1 MNKRMVALLAGA
13 AVATALSAGAAFAQ
27 VSSSNPGKDGEA
39 SRDLALGAELA
50 KRKVAPI
57 APVKV
62 EEASRDLALPDAAA
76 MAEGFTT
83 VSRSFADGS
92 ETKTPA
98 DEEMRGLIEES
109 LKAGGAGE
117 TPSGVKDEEGIDP
130 NRQVF
135 GDDDRVQVTETT
147 KFPFRTI
154 GQLWTKIDDENWGS
168 CSATL
173 IGPSTII
180 TAAHCIYSHD
190 HGGWGKAAEF
200 YPGLDGENAP
210 FGGMNVTNANILEGF
225 VSQYKDNYGS
235 VVSYDLAVLELDKPA
250 GDELGWMAFGNFD
263 KPASFVANIVGYPG
277 DKPSSTM
284 WRASCDVNEQDFDET
299 NFAYLCDTYPG
310 SSGSSV
316 YVYNK
321 DKKERIILGVNIAE
335 NPQFN
340 LATRLNPA
348 YFKWVKGLV
357 K

>member
-13 AVATALSAGAAFAQ
+13 AVATALSAGVANAQ
-27 VSSSNPGKDGEA
+27 VSPGNPGKDGEA
-39 SRDLALGAELA
+39 SRDLALGADLA
-50 KRKVAPI
+50 KRKVTAI

-62 EEASRDLALPDAAA
+62 EEQSRDLGGPDEGA
-76 MAEGFTT
+76 MVEGFTT
-83 VSRSFADGS
+83 ISRSFGDGK

-98 DEEMRGLIEES
+98 SEEMRGLIIES
-109 LKAGGAGE
+109 LKGGNGE
-117 TPSGVKDEEGIDP
+117 APSGVKDEEGVDP

-135 GDDDRVQVTETT
+135 GDDDRVQITETS
-147 KFPFRTI
+147 KFPFRVI
-154 GQLWTKIDDENWGS
+154 GQLWTKVDDENWGS

-190 HGGWGKAAEF
+190 HGGWGQAAEF

-210 FGGMNVTNANILEGF
+210 FGVANVTNANILEGF

-235 VVSYDLAVLELDKPA
+235 VVAYDLAVLELDAKM
-250 GDELGWMAFGNFD
+250 GDELGWMSFGSFA
-263 KPASFVANIVGYPG
+263 KPASFTANIVGYPG
-277 DKPSSTM
+277 DKPASTM
-284 WRASCDVNEQDFDET
+284 WRASCDVNEQDFNET

-316 YVYNK
+316 YLYNK
-321 DKKERIILGVNIAE
+321 DKKERVILGVNIAE

-340 LATRLNPA
+340 LATRLNAA
-348 YFKWVKGLV
+348 YFKWVKDLA